1 MIFYTFKTH
10 KTQKT
15 NVLIYKDHF
24 LFVICSGLSEKYW
37 DKSVL
42 VSSQQIK

>member
-24 LFVICSGLSEKYW
+24 LFVIL
-37 DKSVL
+37 DFPKSIEI
-42 VSSQQIK
+42 SQC